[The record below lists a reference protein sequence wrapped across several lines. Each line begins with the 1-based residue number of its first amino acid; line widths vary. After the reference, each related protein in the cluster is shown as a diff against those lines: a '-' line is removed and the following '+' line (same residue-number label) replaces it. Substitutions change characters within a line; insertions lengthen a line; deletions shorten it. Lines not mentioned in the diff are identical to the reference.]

1 MKKREKNLRIGYRF
15 KILLSIIISCLI
27 IGGMIA
33 VSSLQGAKGE
43 LLQGKKDLVAHAV
56 QTIANSFDA
65 TVLNEINVG
74 DEDTD
79 TYKKAVAELR
89 NHITGDSVEYIYIMK
104 KVDGK
109 VKFWIDADTENPS
122 DIGEEYDT
130 YDTIQK
136 AFAGELAID
145 EEPTSDEWG
154 DVYSAFAPI
163 KDENGNVVAIVG
175 ADCSVNDV
183 NESISA
189 LSKRIAFFVVIGI
202 LAAIVIAFVL
212 SFFILRNIKK
222 INEKIKDLAEHG
234 GDLTKRIN
242 IHSKDE
248 SGEMAENLNHFLDNM
263 QLMIGNIDSAC
274 MHVSENM
281 EHITSEIAENKKNSE
296 QISNTM
302 REMSDAIEE
311 TNNNLMSITESAN
324 AVRTITTDILDDT
337 KSQVEIVEDIQK
349 NTENRYNLS
358 IQEKEK
364 IMEYVKNTEI
374 QVDKGIEDANAV
386 QDILQMAEAIIEIAG
401 QTNLLALNASIEA
414 ARAGESGRGFAVV
427 AEEIGQL
434 ATQSSEAANSITKKS
449 ESIIRVV
456 QELSKAAGELIQV
469 IDTGLLKEFNNL
481 SSMGAEYSESMIQ
494 YKTFITHYSEQ
505 VQKLLKEIEDVEV
518 DMQNI
523 TAASEE
529 ESTSI
534 AEISDNIEKIVTHT
548 EKIGNNIYSSNEDI
562 SGLQKNISQ
571 FTI

>member
-65 TVLNEINVG
+65 SVLNEINVG

-122 DIGEEYDT
+122 DIGEEYDA
-130 YDTIQK
+130 YDTIQR
-136 AFAGELAID
+136 AF
-145 EEPTSDEWG
+145 
-154 DVYSAFAPI
+154 
-163 KDENGNVVAIVG
+163 
-175 ADCSVNDV
+175 
-183 NESISA
+183 
-189 LSKRIAFFVVIGI
+189 
-202 LAAIVIAFVL
+202 
-212 SFFILRNIKK
+212 
-222 INEKIKDLAEHG
+222 
-234 GDLTKRIN
+234 
-242 IHSKDE
+242 
-248 SGEMAENLNHFLDNM
+248 
-263 QLMIGNIDSAC
+263 
-274 MHVSENM
+274 
-281 EHITSEIAENKKNSE
+281 
-296 QISNTM
+296 
-302 REMSDAIEE
+302 
-311 TNNNLMSITESAN
+311 
-324 AVRTITTDILDDT
+324 
-337 KSQVEIVEDIQK
+337 
-349 NTENRYNLS
+349 
-358 IQEKEK
+358 
-364 IMEYVKNTEI
+364 
-374 QVDKGIEDANAV
+374 
-386 QDILQMAEAIIEIAG
+386 
-401 QTNLLALNASIEA
+401 
-414 ARAGESGRGFAVV
+414 
-427 AEEIGQL
+427 
-434 ATQSSEAANSITKKS
+434 
-449 ESIIRVV
+449 
-456 QELSKAAGELIQV
+456 AGELIQV

-548 EKIGNNIYSSNEDI
+548 EKIGNNIYSSSKDI